1 MLHQEKNNF
10 SEENP
15 PTSKDVFIK
24 FIEETTDF
32 CDEGATH
39 QIYFQPYKTLKIKTS
54 NTESFWD
61 KYCSLVY
68 QYSDSDITLLRL
80 GEIPGKHIPIT
91 VRMTLHLKFTK
102 NGLVES
108 FIPNDFIKFIVK
120 VFQNVIIENLAFNKA
135 QDQSKKL
142 FCCVMTSQE
151 IYEKENLDNYDI
163 NLVFPYCVVDKEVII
178 NRIYDNVKKI
188 LLRSEYDDKFERGI
202 KLLNQSSFMDNN
214 AVMKPWPMY
223 GSIIEE
229 NRPKMEF
236 LNVFGHSSE
245 NLELDDIFDPKEHSQ
260 INSLNMT
267 ANAEYW
273 LPLITSLHFHKEIT
287 EPAPVKE
294 QQALIEYDE
303 SPFNGDD
310 PKNTVLHMLPLI
322 KPERFSDQC
331 IFLEIGK
338 SIHYSFEESKEG
350 YDLWIKYIR
359 ANAPEM
365 FNTYTEKHLNNNYF
379 GKFKGIDEGRVTHR
393 TIAWLAR
400 EDNKKKYLE
409 KYNKWVNGKLHEA
422 IKGSSSS
429 DIPLARALLAFLWLD
444 CLCVNPKKNDWY
456 YFRRGRWQQMND
468 ASWIK
473 CETTDSFL
481 QMILDYRS
489 ILAARAAVAAQ
500 DLRSRFQKLIDNIGK
515 VSTRL
520 DNGTSIEKLIKAAKS
535 ISFVRNGGKSF
546 EDFRDKNPNLLG
558 IYNGVIECGDH
569 VAVFRKSKPED
580 FVTKM
585 SNVRWDPRLHIND
598 PKVME
603 VMNWIQQIFRDPTDK
618 EDQDALVTHFMKFS
632 ASLLKSGND
641 NKLFPVFTGDGDNSK
656 SMIKKVYEEVFG
668 DYSKCLPASILMQRG
683 SSNGLNPAM
692 DALRGAKIA
701 WVQETDNSES
711 LKGGILKGMTGK
723 DTFFSRS
730 CNSNGGDNVATF
742 VLIMMCN
749 NIPTIPSS
757 DNAIKNRMMVFPFGS
772 TWSKSAPLDE
782 EEQWKTR
789 TFKLDPKFDWRIPE
803 LAPAF
808 LWLLVDK
815 YYQMYVSDDRSL
827 QVPKQVKMATDE
839 YWQNNDIYILFE
851 NSRIKTD
858 DDDVLEADR
867 GFIDEDALYRNF
879 KDWYEEKFNN
889 KAPPMP
895 SVISEFSSKYR
906 WGKPIKCERGK
917 IWRGKKLKGDYS
929 SM

>member
-1 MLHQEKNNF
+1 MLHQIKNNLA
-10 SEENP
+10 EENS
-15 PTSKDVFIK
+15 PTLEDIFIK
-24 FIEETTDF
+24 FIEETTDV
-32 CDEGATH
+32 CDTGATH
-39 QIYFQPYKTLKIKTS
+39 RIFFQPYKTVKIKTS
-54 NTESFWD
+54 NTELFWD

-68 QYSDSDITLLRL
+68 DYSDEDTTLLRI
-80 GEIPGKHIPIT
+80 GEIPGKHIPIIA
-91 VRMTLHLKFTK
+91 RMTLRLKFSNDK
-102 NGLVES
+102 LVES
-108 FIPNDFIKFIVK
+108 FTPNEFIKFVVK
-120 VFQNVIIENLAFNKA
+120 VFQKVIIENLSLNKA

-151 IYEKENLDNYDI
+151 IYEKENMDNYDI
-163 NLVFPYCVVDKEVII
+163 NLVFPYCVVDKAVII
-178 NRIYDNVKKI
+178 NRIYDNVQKVFS
-188 LLRSEYDDKFERGI
+188 RCEYNDKFEKGI
-202 KLLNQSSFMDNN
+202 KLLNPASFMMKN

-223 GSIIEE
+223 GSIVEE

-236 LNVFGHSSE
+236 LNVFGYSDSE

-260 INSLNMT
+260 IKSLNKT
-267 ANAEYW
+267 ANASYW
-273 LPLITSLHFHKEIT
+273 LPLITSLHFCKEIT
-287 EPAPVKE
+287 NPAPIKE
-294 QQALIEYDE
+294 RQDLIEYDE
-303 SPFNGDD
+303 SPFDGDD
-310 PKNTVLHMLPLI
+310 PKITILHMLPLI

-331 IFLEIGK
+331 ILLEIGK
-338 SIHYSFEESKEG
+338 SIHYSYEGSKEG

-359 ANAPEM
+359 MNAPGI
-365 FNTYTEKHLNNNYF
+365 FKTYSEKHLNNNYF
-379 GKFKGIDEGRVTHR
+379 GKFKGVDEGRVTHR
-393 TIAWLAR
+393 TIAFLAR

-409 KYNKWVNGKLHEA
+409 KFNKWVDRKIHLA

-429 DIPLARALLAFLWLD
+429 DIPLAKALLSFLWLD
-444 CLCVNPKKNDWY
+444 CLCVSPKKNDWY
-456 YFRRGRWQQMND
+456 YFRKGRWQQMND

-473 CETTDSFL
+473 CETTDTFL
-481 QMILDYRS
+481 KKILDYRV
-489 ILAARAAVAAQ
+489 ILATKAAISPQ
-500 DLRSRFQKLIDNIGK
+500 DLRPRFQKLIDNIGK

-520 DNGTSIEKLIKAAKS
+520 DNGTNIEKLIRAAKS

-546 EDFRDKNPNLLG
+546 DDFRDKNPNLLG

-585 SNVRWDPRLHIND
+585 SNVRWDPKLHLNH

-603 VMNWIQQIFRDPTDK
+603 VMKWIRQIFRDPTDK
-618 EDQDALVTHFMKFS
+618 EDQDALVTHFMKFT

-656 SMIKKVYEEVFG
+656 SMIKKAFEEMFG
-668 DYSKCLPASILMQRG
+668 DYSKTLPTSILMQRG

-723 DTFFSRS
+723 DTFFSRG
-730 CNSNGGDNVATF
+730 CNSNGGDRVATF

-757 DNAIKNRMMVFPFGS
+757 DNAIKNRMMIFPFGS
-772 TWSKSAPLDE
+772 TWSKDAPLDE

-789 TFKLDPKFDWRIPE
+789 TFKLDGKFDGTIPE

-808 LWLLVDK
+808 LWLLVDQYYEK
-815 YYQMYVSDDRSL
+815 YVGDTISL
-827 QVPKQVKMATDE
+827 QVPKQIKFATDE
-839 YWQNNDIYILFE
+839 YWENNDIYILFE
-851 NSRIKTD
+851 NSKIKTD
-858 DDDVLEADR
+858 DDSVLEGDR
-867 GFIDEDALYRNF
+867 GIIDADTLYLNF

-917 IWRGKKLKGDYS
+917 IWRGKSLKHYNN
-929 SM
+929 M